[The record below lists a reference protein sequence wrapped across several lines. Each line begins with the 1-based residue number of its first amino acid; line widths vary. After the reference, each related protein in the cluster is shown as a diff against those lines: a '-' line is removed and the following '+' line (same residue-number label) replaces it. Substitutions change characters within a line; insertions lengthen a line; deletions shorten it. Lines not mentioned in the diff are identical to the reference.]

1 MSAEAQPAGMAV
13 RRARQALT
21 LEVTCLATAAA
32 AAHTVVELAATIQ
45 STCHFLLLLVNRR
58 PALSTRPAPRE
69 GFTQETAGAVGP
81 AGHSSGWTDDGRRH
95 HRGPLRRNYLRPA
108 RTTRAGVY
116 SSYRECSWR
125 VGQATSS
132 NSLAQSLQG
141 FVKPSG
147 SFIALRYPDPGEL
160 GAAWPR

>member
-58 PALSTRPAPRE
+58 PALSTRGQLHAKALPRKQPE
-69 GFTQETAGAVGP
+69 LSA
-81 AGHSSGWTDDGRRH
+81 
-95 HRGPLRRNYLRPA
+95 RPA
-108 RTTRAGVY
+108 THLDGPMTDAVII
-116 SSYRECSWR
+116 
-125 VGQATSS
+125 VG
-132 NSLAQSLQG
+132 L
-141 FVKPSG
+141 
-147 SFIALRYPDPGEL
+147 
-160 GAAWPR
+160 

>member
-69 GFTQETAGAVGP
+69 GFTQETAPELSA
-81 AGHSSGWTDDGRRH
+81 
-95 HRGPLRRNYLRPA
+95 RPA
-108 RTTRAGVY
+108 THHLDGPMTDAVII
-116 SSYRECSWR
+116 
-125 VGQATSS
+125 VG
-132 NSLAQSLQG
+132 L
-141 FVKPSG
+141 
-147 SFIALRYPDPGEL
+147 
-160 GAAWPR
+160 